1 MLTALTCSPSP
12 SAARRTKCFN
22 PKGRRCPNGGAL
34 SGCSQAG
41 AGLQAASALLAWGLR
56 ARPRTARTRGGTS
69 AAAAPF
75 LVLLRLSL
83 LHSLHGAGRRC
94 EHGARSGCR
103 RQAQLRLGADPG
115 CGRRR
120 KGGGRREGGDSGGRD
135 AALGR
140 GYHRSATGAGCQLPS
155 WARRRQRDF
164 LYLPET
170 QRSLLKRDPESEQP
184 ARPRSPRL
192 SSFSLTGYTDG
203 ALWIKIRS
211 RARGWG
217 ASQFISRFA
226 FESMELGQR
235 V

>member
-1 MLTALTCSPSP
+1 MLTALTCIPSP

-22 PKGRRCPNGGAL
+22 PKGQRCPNGGAL

-75 LVLLRLSL
+75 LLLLRLSL
-83 LHSLHGAGRRC
+83 LHSLHGAGSRC

-120 KGGGRREGGDSGGRD
+120 RGGGGGGREETVEVGMLLWAGDITAQRPVP
-135 AALGR
+135 AASSLRGR
-140 GYHRSATGAGCQLPS
+140 GGGNATFCTSRRPS
-155 WARRRQRDF
+155 GR
-164 LYLPET
+164 Y
-170 QRSLLKRDPESEQP
+170 
-184 ARPRSPRL
+184 
-192 SSFSLTGYTDG
+192 
-203 ALWIKIRS
+203 
-211 RARGWG
+211 
-217 ASQFISRFA
+217 
-226 FESMELGQR
+226 
-235 V
+235 